1 MIIDWI
7 LKWKKTL
14 WWGFLLLIFSNYLR
28 INETRIFENNLAQI
42 DYIILIIW
50 FILLL
55 LPLLSEIDIAGIK
68 IKKEIDSLK
77 TELKEQ
83 IITLRSDIHN
93 STNINTNFYSGTP
106 LPPPDEKLK
115 QIEDKFSALIES
127 VKAKLDAGKDDELTN
142 IPDRNKF
149 LFGIRFSLEKELR
162 RIQKERLDIIDV
174 KRPDSFIQIVRSLQ
188 RNELIDNKITSL
200 IINLNSICNQA
211 IHTDE
216 KITDEQYSFAKSFFP
231 VIMDSLKEL

>member
-7 LKWKKTL
+7 LKWKKTI
-14 WWGFLLLIFSNYLR
+14 WWGFLLLIFSTYL
-28 INETRIFENNLAQI
+28 IFNEARIFKNNLTQI

-77 TELKEQ
+77 TEIKEQ

-93 STNINTNFYSGTP
+93 STNIHTNFYSGTP
-106 LPPPDEKLK
+106 PPPSDEKLK
-115 QIEDKFSALIES
+115 QMEDKFSALVES
-127 VKAKLDAGKDDELTN
+127 VNEKLDTGKDDDLTN
-142 IPDRNKF
+142 IPERNKY
-149 LFGIRFSLEKELR
+149 LFGVRFSLERELR
-162 RIQKERLDIIDV
+162 RIQKERSDV
-174 KRPDSFIQIVRSLQ
+174 NNFNRPNSLSQIARNLQ
-188 RNELIDNKITSL
+188 RNELIDNKIASL
-200 IINLNSICNQA
+200 ILSVNSICNIA
-211 IHTDE
+211 LHTDE
-216 KITDEQYSFAKSFFP
+216 NISDEQFSFAKKFFP